1 MLKLVKVKG
10 GSMLPTLS
18 DGDYILTKKPRSL
31 RPGFIYT
38 INHIDLGLIVKR
50 LDSVEADN
58 CSFTGDNLNALSET
72 LLGSVSPDRVIG
84 QALLVIKPSGLSR
97 L

>member
-1 MLKLVKVKG
+1 M
-10 GSMLPTLS
+10 SPTLF
-18 DGDYILTKKPRSL
+18 DGDYVLTKKPRSL

-50 LDSVEADN
+50 LDQMKEDN
-58 CSFTGDNLNALSET
+58 CIFIGDNPNSLSDT
-72 LLGSVSPDRVIG
+72 VLGSVSPDRVIG
-84 QALLVIKPSGLSR
+84 QAFLVITRLGLKT